1 MIYRFRLNINS
12 DDYLR
17 FYQAQARYVHA
28 RTVEGKGIKFP
39 AEHLR
44 PYVTHSGINGLFELE
59 STDQGKFVAL
69 RRVDG

>member
-1 MIYRFRLNINS
+1 MIYRFRLNISS

-17 FYQAQARYVHA
+17 YYQAQSRFVQAY
-28 RTVEGKGIKFP
+28 TEEGVGIKFP

-44 PYVTHSGINGLFELE
+44 PYITHSGINGLFELE

-69 RRVDG
+69 RRIDR